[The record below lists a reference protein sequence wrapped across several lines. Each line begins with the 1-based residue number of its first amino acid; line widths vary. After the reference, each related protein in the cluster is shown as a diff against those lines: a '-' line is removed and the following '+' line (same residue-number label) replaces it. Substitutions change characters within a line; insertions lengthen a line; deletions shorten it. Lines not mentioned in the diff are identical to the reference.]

1 MIQDSADE
9 ARREAPPLPSF
20 TALPVILLA
29 AMAWQRRWICDDAF
43 IDLRVVE
50 NLLAGFGPVFNVG
63 ERVEAYTNPLWV
75 ALLTGWAAMGGPLQ
89 AGALLLGALCAVAG
103 LAMAQRAAG
112 SLWKSGNPEGVGR
125 AAPGAGP
132 LLPLGALVF
141 ASVPAAWDFCTSG
154 LETGLTLAW
163 LAGSFG
169 LLVQAV
175 SGRGALAAAA
185 VVFGLGPLV
194 RPDLGVFSVTF
205 LGALCVAG
213 PPGAVRKTALLALA
227 GVVPAAYQVFRMGYF
242 AALVPNTALAKEAG
256 LANWPQGWAYL
267 LDTAGTYH
275 LWAPLTVLAAWAGLE
290 LSRQSRTVR
299 LLAAVPALGAF
310 LSALYVVRVGGD
322 FMHGRMLLPALFAA
336 LLPVSAVPW
345 PAAGARGRAGMAAA
359 LLAGWCLVCAVALRP
374 ASGGRFEALGVADER
389 GFYVKMTGCE
399 NPVSAEDFAGSIRG
413 EVAEGIRAMAGER
426 QLRLERRALARECG
440 GDSPMGFSFYP
451 MRPRDPAVMMV
462 APLASIGLESFSN
475 GHRVHIVDRAG
486 LADPLASRL
495 QLTIRKRPGHEK
507 RLPLAWVA
515 ARFGRPHPGLD
526 GCAAVQAARRALAS
540 GPLDE
545 LLEAIEQPLTAARF
559 RANLALAPRFHRL
572 RFPADPAAAAR
583 ELAGR

>member
-1 MIQDSADE
+1 MLQDSADGV
-9 ARREAPPLPSF
+9 RREAPPLPGF

-29 AMAWQRRWICDDAF
+29 AMAWRRRWICDDAF

-75 ALLTGWAAMGGPLQ
+75 ALLTGWAALGGPLES
-89 AGALLLGALCAVAG
+89 GALLLGALCAVAG
-103 LAMAQRAAG
+103 LTMAQRAAG
-112 SLWKSGNPEGVGR
+112 SLWRPGNREGVGR
-125 AAPGAGP
+125 AASGP

-169 LLVQAV
+169 LLVHAV

-185 VVFGLGPLV
+185 IVFGLGPLV
-194 RPDLGVFSVTF
+194 RPDLGIFSLTY
-205 LGALCVAG
+205 LGALWVAG

-256 LANWPQGWAYL
+256 LANWQQGWAYL
-267 LDTAGTYH
+267 LDTAGTYQ
-275 LWAPLTVLAAWAGLE
+275 LWVPLAVLAVWGGLE
-290 LSRQSRTVR
+290 LSRRSRTVR
-299 LLAAVPALGAF
+299 LLAAVPALGAL

-336 LLPVSAVPW
+336 LLPVSVVPW
-345 PAAGARGRAGMAAA
+345 PAAGARCRPGMAAV
-359 LLAGWCLVCAVALRP
+359 LLASWCLVCAVALRP
-374 ASGGRFEALGVADER
+374 ASGGGFEAVGVADER

-413 EVAEGIRAMAGER
+413 EVAEGIRAMAGGR

-451 MRPRDPAVMMV
+451 MRPRDPAVTMV
-462 APLASIGLESFSN
+462 APLGFIGLESFSN

-515 ARFGRPHPGLD
+515 ARFAQPHPGLD
-526 GCAAVQAARRALAS
+526 GCAAVQAARVALAG
-540 GPLDE
+540 GPLRE

-559 RANLALAPRFHRL
+559 RTNLALAPRLHRL